1 MKGITWKLLGSNASL
16 CVLGDGA
23 KDLMLQDEQLCL
35 YGTEIL
41 TVFTKIIYLFFVIVF
56 YFLNS
61 SIY

>member
-1 MKGITWKLLGSNASL
+1 MHPL

-35 YGTEIL
+35 YGIEIL